1 MKKILL
7 IISFLLAGYGFILA
21 QSNYEITGQIRP
33 RFQMDNKNFNGK
45 IPSSNFTEL
54 RTRLGIKIS
63 PIENLSGFVQ
73 IQDSRI
79 FGTEPSTLDPIDNID
94 LHQAYFTLN
103 KIFSLPINLKIGRM
117 ELSYGPQRLI
127 GSVDWSNIGRSFD
140 GGLVQFSSEKVD
152 IDLFTAKLNEKFN
165 PADSLDNNLIGLYA
179 DLKIVENYK
188 IQPFLINENVM
199 KEDGN
204 RTTFGAYINGN
215 IDNFSHEVE
224 AAYQFGSLSNEIE
237 ISAYMLALNLNYK
250 IESQLKPSI
259 GGGIDFLSGDDGN
272 DINTT
277 KVFNTL
283 YATNHKY
290 YGFMDYF
297 VNIPSNTMGL
307 GLVDFHL
314 KGEISPIE
322 KLKTNLALH
331 IFNSAAE
338 YKLFNNSKLKN
349 FGSEIDFT
357 ISYNYNSAVN
367 FTGGFSLFFP
377 GDIFKQVKGKDIST
391 WTYLMAIVNL

>member
-1 MKKILL
+1 MKKTHI
-7 IISFLLAGYGFILA
+7 IISLLLAGYSIILA

-33 RFQMDNKNFNGK
+33 RFQMDNKNFNSE
-45 IPSSNFTEL
+45 ISSSNFTEL

-63 PIENLSGFVQ
+63 PLENLAGFVQ

-94 LHQAYFTLN
+94 LHQAYFSLN

-127 GSVDWSNIGRSFD
+127 GAVDWSNIGRSFD
-140 GGLVQFSSEKVD
+140 GGLLQFISEKVNVD
-152 IDLFTAKLNEKFN
+152 VFAAKLNERFN
-165 PADSLDNNLIGLYA
+165 PGDSLDNNLLGVYA

-188 IQPFLINENVM
+188 IQPFVINENLINE
-199 KEDGN
+199 DYN
-204 RTTFGAYINGN
+204 RTTLGAYINGN
-215 IDNFSHEVE
+215 IENFSHEVE
-224 AAYQFGSLSNEIE
+224 AAYQFGSLTDEID
-237 ISAYMLALNLNYK
+237 ISAYMFALNINYK
-250 IESQLKPSI
+250 FKSQLNPSI
-259 GGGIDFLSGDDGN
+259 GGGIDFLSGDDGKDN
-272 DINTT
+272 NTA

-314 KGEISPIE
+314 KGEISSIE
-322 KLKTNLALH
+322 NLKTNLAFH

-338 YKLFNNSKLKN
+338 YTLSNNSKLKN

-357 ISYNYNSAVN
+357 ISYNYNAAVN
-367 FTGGFSLFFP
+367 FTGGFSFFSP
-377 GDIFKQVKGKDIST
+377 GGIFKQMKGKDTAT
-391 WTYLMAIVNL
+391 WTYLMAVVNL